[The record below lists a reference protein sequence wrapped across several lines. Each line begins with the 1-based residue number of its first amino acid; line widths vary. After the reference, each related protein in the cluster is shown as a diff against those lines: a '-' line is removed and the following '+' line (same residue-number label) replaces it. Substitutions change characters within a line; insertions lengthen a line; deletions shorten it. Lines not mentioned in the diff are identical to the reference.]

1 MILLNSVMAKAIFPT
16 AVDVNDNEVSIY
28 SENKTSLNLF
38 RKKDIFE
45 SLTIHLLDKLLIIW
59 QNSARTR

>member
-16 AVDVNDNEVSIY
+16 AVEVNDNEVSIY